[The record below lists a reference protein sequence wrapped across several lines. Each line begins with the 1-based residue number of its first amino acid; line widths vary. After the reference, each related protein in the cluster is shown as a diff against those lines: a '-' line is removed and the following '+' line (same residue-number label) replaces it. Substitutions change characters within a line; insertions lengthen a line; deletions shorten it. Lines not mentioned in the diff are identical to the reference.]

1 MTTSS
6 SELKRSLSMSQL
18 IFMGLVFIG
27 PLAPIGIFG
36 TLDAKSNGAVATV
49 YLVATFALALT
60 GSSYMRM
67 SREVPRAGSVFAYAN
82 AGIGPRTGYIAGWM
96 ILLDYV
102 LVPSIAFMI
111 AGIAINSLFPAIPL
125 WLIVTVA
132 IVIGTGLN
140 LAGISIASRVIT
152 FVVILEIIALAIY
165 LVAGIYVLIT
175 VGPNRDWLSPFT
187 GVNGTTIGAVLAAVS
202 VAVLSFIGFD
212 SLATFSEETKG
223 GHHVVGRATLIC
235 LVIAGILFVSQ
246 TYVASLLSNLS
257 PDQIRADPSLEGL
270 AFYKAIDV
278 SIGAWAHWMM
288 ALIKGIGMAFCA
300 MVGQAAGAR
309 IILDMSRSGQLPTA
323 LSKVSSKRQV
333 PSLAIIVV
341 AICSIGVSLWT
352 STRADGLDLLS
363 SLVNMGALVA
373 FVLLHASVIGYYL
386 VRQKA
391 SVRGHWFS
399 HGVIPAVGAL
409 MFVFVIIAANPLAQI
424 VAVIW
429 LAVGLIYAIATRQ
442 FGKAEQN
449 VPDLEEEPLIMQ

>member
-125 WLIVTVA
+125 WLIVTIA
-132 IVIGTGLN
+132 IIIGTGLN

-187 GVNGTTIGAVLAAVS
+187 GINGTTIGAVLAAVS
-202 VAVLSFIGFD
+202 VAVLS
-212 SLATFSEETKG
+212 
-223 GHHVVGRATLIC
+223 
-235 LVIAGILFVSQ
+235 
-246 TYVASLLSNLS
+246 
-257 PDQIRADPSLEGL
+257 
-270 AFYKAIDV
+270 
-278 SIGAWAHWMM
+278 
-288 ALIKGIGMAFCA
+288 
-300 MVGQAAGAR
+300 
-309 IILDMSRSGQLPTA
+309 
-323 LSKVSSKRQV
+323 
-333 PSLAIIVV
+333 
-341 AICSIGVSLWT
+341 
-352 STRADGLDLLS
+352 
-363 SLVNMGALVA
+363 
-373 FVLLHASVIGYYL
+373 
-386 VRQKA
+386 
-391 SVRGHWFS
+391 
-399 HGVIPAVGAL
+399 
-409 MFVFVIIAANPLAQI
+409 
-424 VAVIW
+424 
-429 LAVGLIYAIATRQ
+429 
-442 FGKAEQN
+442 
-449 VPDLEEEPLIMQ
+449 

>member
-1 MTTSS
+1 
-6 SELKRSLSMSQL
+6 
-18 IFMGLVFIG
+18 
-27 PLAPIGIFG
+27 
-36 TLDAKSNGAVATV
+36 
-49 YLVATFALALT
+49 
-60 GSSYMRM
+60 
-67 SREVPRAGSVFAYAN
+67 
-82 AGIGPRTGYIAGWM
+82 
-96 ILLDYV
+96 
-102 LVPSIAFMI
+102 
-111 AGIAINSLFPAIPL
+111 
-125 WLIVTVA
+125 
-132 IVIGTGLN
+132 
-140 LAGISIASRVIT
+140 
-152 FVVILEIIALAIY
+152 
-165 LVAGIYVLIT
+165 
-175 VGPNRDWLSPFT
+175 
-187 GVNGTTIGAVLAAVS
+187 
-202 VAVLSFIGFD
+202 
-212 SLATFSEETKG
+212 
-223 GHHVVGRATLIC
+223 
-235 LVIAGILFVSQ
+235 
-246 TYVASLLSNLS
+246 
-257 PDQIRADPSLEGL
+257 
-270 AFYKAIDV
+270 
-278 SIGAWAHWMM
+278 M

-323 LSKVSSKRQV
+323 LSKVSAKRQV
-333 PSLAIIVV
+333 PSLAVIVV

-352 STRADGLDLLS
+352 ATRPDGLDLLS